1 MPSSSKRRTY
11 GKSGSSKRQRFAGG
25 AETMADLLRS
35 KLKTHSQTQ
44 ITKLKAKQEVMLPI
58 DSSSQ
63 GDGGDGSDDEMG
75 GPVDIDGYD
84 NRMEDV
90 LEGRD
95 ILEHSHMGDFE
106 DIAAGYFETDA
117 GKKQR
122 KDFRTRRDRTHRR
135 NIRFAPQMESM
146 TDAYMAWY
154 AEFGHEG
161 LSHGTPSELIG
172 QCTSQTIT
180 AVDIFKTDPFWSYS
194 LVRCGLW
201 PCSPGLATV
210 AVTTRTLE
218 LFRIQSLRC
227 PRLSIQAFVKSLC
240 DLQGIPFK
248 PYLREQ
254 FSIAFDLYLDVNL
267 RIHKRVMKALGRD
280 SENWRLMNTCPC
292 CMYRTEGEPKLR
304 FSLLGTMDG
313 NNSLKRL
320 YRKDTVGE
328 DSAEQSKERSDMRV
342 GGGDYY
348 LTREEVDEWSKAA
361 IQEMVESGGEAEE
374 ANPCE
379 ERWKNLSETSTAKMW
394 GVFEETGIFLCL
406 CRHGFVLLIADMVRS
421 GELAKYPLAIVNRL
435 LDVFG
440 KDLGIGYDI
449 GCGFKA
455 TIKKS
460 PLQPKAETLG
470 YTSLVGAFHGHAHS
484 RLCQTSHLAT
494 YIPGLGLEHLE
505 QCESFFSE
513 SNELASS
520 TRHMSTFHRR
530 QAISRFS
537 YHHDN
542 FETYARLSK
551 FLVDKYKQAIEIQ
564 QSASALAH
572 TMNDLGITSTEV
584 FPHWLKQ
591 EQEYLQSL
599 KKEPPEETL
608 QMEYFKK
615 LEKYTA
621 AQNKLNDANREW
633 ITYTPD
639 SILNALGRNDQT
651 RQIEARRRHAIENR
665 DDLKAEVQALEV
677 KLGIKTRWIPGSEEW
692 RVAQDL
698 VHKAKYR
705 RALDK
710 LEGLVVARLF
720 ELSKM
725 NMSHTGYKLRKHIA
739 DSLKARSQAIR
750 TAITVFN
757 DAASELGRPTLSW
770 EDVVEYSFLSDF
782 DLLRDARRD
791 VRGELWAQPAGRLAM
806 DQYHKLVHAEEEI
819 IRLNKEIHSLVTYI
833 HEESAFLALK
843 EEEMRPSNPLL
854 AAQIQRYAWERA
866 RCNDLHMLRL
876 RKLAR
881 VKGFTGSLSVGRG
894 PLYSQIQG
902 AQLQMHSEGVHDH
915 ATDEDAPPLDDDED
929 DEDDEDGVLNDMA
942 AVIGVAIDK

>member
-25 AETMADLLRS
+25 AESMADLLRS

-44 ITKLKAKQEVMLPI
+44 ITKLKSKQELMLPF

-63 GDGGDGSDDEMG
+63 GGGGDDSDDEIG
-75 GPVDIDGYD
+75 GPADVDGYD

-95 ILEHSHMGDFE
+95 TLEHSHMGDFE
-106 DIAAGYFETDA
+106 DIAAGYFDTDA

-146 TDAYMAWY
+146 ADSYMAWY

-161 LSHGTPSELIG
+161 LSHGVPSELVG

-180 AVDIFKTDPFWSYS
+180 AVDIFKSFYTDVQCAETDPFWSYS

-267 RIHKRVMKALGRD
+267 RIRKRVMEALGRD

-292 CMYRTEGEPKLR
+292 CMYRTEGEPTLR

-320 YRKDTVGE
+320 YRRDTVDE
-328 DSAEQSKERSDMRV
+328 DSAEQSKERSDLRV

-348 LTREEVDEWSKAA
+348 LTREEVDGWSKGAV
-361 IQEMVESGGEAEE
+361 QEIVESGGEAEE

-379 ERWKNLSETSTAKMW
+379 ERWKNLSESSTAKMW
-394 GVFEETGIFLCL
+394 GVFEETGIFLSL

-455 TIKKS
+455 TIKKT
-460 PLQPKAETLG
+460 PLQPKAKELG
-470 YTSLVGAFHGHAHS
+470 YTSWLERFMAMHIPDCA
-484 RLCQTSHLAT
+484 RLLTLL
-494 YIPGLGLEHLE
+494 P
-505 QCESFFSE
+505 
-513 SNELASS
+513 
-520 TRHMSTFHRR
+520 
-530 QAISRFS
+530 ISRFS

-584 FPHWLKQ
+584 FPQWLKQ
-591 EQEYLQSL
+591 EREYLQSL

-608 QMEYFKK
+608 QMEYFRK

-621 AQNKLNDANREW
+621 AQTA
-633 ITYTPD
+633 
-639 SILNALGRNDQT
+639 
-651 RQIEARRRHAIENR
+651 EA
-665 DDLKAEVQALEV
+665 V
-677 KLGIKTRWIPGSEEW
+677 KSTQSSPI
-692 RVAQDL
+692 
-698 VHKAKYR
+698 
-705 RALDK
+705 
-710 LEGLVVARLF
+710 
-720 ELSKM
+720 
-725 NMSHTGYKLRKHIA
+725 N
-739 DSLKARSQAIR
+739 
-750 TAITVFN
+750 
-757 DAASELGRPTLSW
+757 
-770 EDVVEYSFLSDF
+770 
-782 DLLRDARRD
+782 
-791 VRGELWAQPAGRLAM
+791 
-806 DQYHKLVHAEEEI
+806 
-819 IRLNKEIHSLVTYI
+819 IH
-833 HEESAFLALK
+833 
-843 EEEMRPSNPLL
+843 
-854 AAQIQRYAWERA
+854 Q
-866 RCNDLHMLRL
+866 
-876 RKLAR
+876 
-881 VKGFTGSLSVGRG
+881 GF
-894 PLYSQIQG
+894 
-902 AQLQMHSEGVHDH
+902 A
-915 ATDEDAPPLDDDED
+915 
-929 DEDDEDGVLNDMA
+929 
-942 AVIGVAIDK
+942 